1 MLEERPT
8 SASGDRLETA
18 DALQLLQSGQLVNLA
33 TGPHATPG
41 RVFDRDGI
49 SLVAAQIA
57 ADLGRALGVPTE
69 LIMDGRQGLEV
80 ETAAAEV
87 LVAHPERGDIVLGLD
102 QAVDGIEIGFPAV
115 IDFTDVTGTYYLAG
129 TVTELHP
136 DSRPRISVRAGQ
148 ASLVQLRRF
157 VRVPVLISPDAIE
170 VQSAPGQWRNV
181 RGEIVDVSLGGLGLL
196 VDEPLLSEGHIRV
209 EFELPGRF
217 GVLRVGGR
225 VVPPPGPAEA
235 ATSRRRGGGLAH
247 RRGVSFDP
255 LGIEDLR
262 RLQRALYHRQVE
274 LRRLAEPALGRRR
287 VSTRERLIPGSRPT
301 LDVLEALSAAT
312 QYGAPLRAVWW

>member
-8 SASGDRLETA
+8 SASGDKLETS

-33 TGPHATPG
+33 MGPHATPG
-41 RVFDRDGI
+41 RVIDRDGI
-49 SLVAAQIA
+49 SLVAAQVA

-80 ETAAAEV
+80 ETSAAEV

-102 QAVDGIEIGFPAV
+102 QVVDGIDVGFPAV
-115 IDFTDVTGTYYLAG
+115 IDFTDVTGTYYVAG
-129 TVTELHP
+129 KVTEIRP
-136 DSRPRISVRAGQ
+136 DTRPRISVRAGH

-196 VDEPLLSEGHIRV
+196 VAEPLLSEGHIRV

-235 ATSRRRGGGLAH
+235 ATSGRRGAGLAH

-255 LGIEDLR
+255 LGIDDLR

-287 VSTRERLIPGSRPT
+287 YPEGRDSSQDRSPRWMFWKRP
-301 LDVLEALSAAT
+301 
-312 QYGAPLRAVWW
+312 YR